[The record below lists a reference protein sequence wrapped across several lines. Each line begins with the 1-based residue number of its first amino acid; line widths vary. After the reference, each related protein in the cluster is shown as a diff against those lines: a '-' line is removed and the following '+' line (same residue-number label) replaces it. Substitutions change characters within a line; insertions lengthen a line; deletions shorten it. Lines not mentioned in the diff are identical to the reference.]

1 MLATLILTV
10 TLTLPGIGPRS
21 TTIEFQMPDLQTCE
35 RKGHELEYAGDEM
48 RTFRYV
54 CRRDA

>member
-10 TLTLPGIGPRS
+10 TLTLPDIGPRS
-21 TTIEFQMPDLQTCE
+21 TTIEFQMPDLETCE
-35 RKGHELEYAGDEM
+35 RRGHALEHASDE
-48 RTFRYV
+48 RRRFEFV